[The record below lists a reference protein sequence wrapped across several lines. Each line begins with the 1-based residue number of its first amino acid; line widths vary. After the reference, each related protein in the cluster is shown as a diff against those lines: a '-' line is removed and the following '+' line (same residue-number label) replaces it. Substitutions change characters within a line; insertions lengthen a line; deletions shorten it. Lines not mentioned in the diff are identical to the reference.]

1 MTTPPP
7 GLEVRELDVHDDA
20 AFDAWHAVYAAA
32 ERHDLDDFATVWQV
46 EELRV
51 AMRATASHSCS
62 GGWSGHLDGEVVA
75 AGWMRTPLLDNLELA
90 EVAVHVLPHARRR
103 GVGSAVLDVLESAA
117 AARGRRVLT
126 GLCGWPSAAG
136 PGGDGA
142 SGPSFARVRGYD
154 LALTEVQRELWLPV
168 DDAVLARL
176 ADDAA
181 PAHAAYTLRSW
192 VGPVP
197 DDLLAGW
204 AALTSS
210 LATEA
215 PTGDLDLEPE
225 AVSTEAVRER
235 EATLVAQGRTKL
247 NTVALTGDGE
257 VVAYTDLATTVHEP
271 GRAYQW
277 GTLVQT
283 AHRGHR
289 LGIAVKVA
297 NLRLLQRER
306 PDIVRL
312 TTYNAEVNT
321 HMVAVNEALG
331 FRPVAWLGDF
341 QKKLGGPGPS

>member
-1 MTTPPP
+1 MSTSLP

-32 ERHDLDDFATVWQV
+32 ERHDLGDFATVWQV

-51 AMRATASHSCS
+51 AMQATASHSWS
-62 GGWSGHLDGEVVA
+62 GGWAGHLDGEVVA
-75 AGWMRTPLLDNLELA
+75 AGWMRVPLLDNVELA
-90 EVAVHVLPHARRR
+90 EVAVHVLPHVRRR
-103 GVGSAVLDVLESAA
+103 GVGSAVIDVLESAA
-117 AARGRRVLT
+117 ADRGRRVLN
-126 GLCGWPSAAG
+126 GLCGWAASAG
-136 PGGDGA
+136 PSGDGA
-142 SGPSFARVRGYD
+142 SGPAFARSRGYD

-168 DDAVLARL
+168 DDARLQEL
-176 ADDAA
+176 ADAAA
-181 PAHAAYTLRSW
+181 PAHAAYALRSW

-197 DDLLAGW
+197 DDLLEGW
-204 AALTSS
+204 AELTSS

-235 EATLVAQGRTKL
+235 EATLAAQGRTKL
-247 NTVALTGDGE
+247 NTVAVTDAGE
-257 VVAYTDLATTVHEP
+257 VVAYSDLATTVHEP

-277 GTLVQT
+277 GTLVHA

-312 TTYNAEVNT
+312 TTYNAEVNA

-341 QKKLGGPGPS
+341 QKRLR